1 MTSTANRRSG
11 LTLYVD
17 AADLAGHAVRLV
29 LAEKSLSADIHYVT
43 PETCPEDLYAL
54 NPYHQI
60 LTLLDRELVLYDQPI
75 MLEYLDE
82 RYPHPPLMPTDPM
95 SRANNRQLRGRISRE
110 LLEATGGFKG
120 GTAAVNQA
128 RRVISDNLH
137 AIAPIFSH
145 RKFFMSDEFSLA
157 DCCLAPLL
165 WRLPVYG
172 VNLAPEAKPLARYA
186 DAIFSR
192 PAFRHSLSAVERT
205 MRA

>member
-1 MTSTANRRSG
+1 M
-11 LTLYVD
+11 
-17 AADLAGHAVRLV
+17 
-29 LAEKSLSADIHYVT
+29 
-43 PETCPEDLYAL
+43 
-54 NPYHQI
+54 
-60 LTLLDRELVLYDQPI
+60 LYDQPI

-172 VNLAPEAKPLARYA
+172 VSLAPEAKPLARYA